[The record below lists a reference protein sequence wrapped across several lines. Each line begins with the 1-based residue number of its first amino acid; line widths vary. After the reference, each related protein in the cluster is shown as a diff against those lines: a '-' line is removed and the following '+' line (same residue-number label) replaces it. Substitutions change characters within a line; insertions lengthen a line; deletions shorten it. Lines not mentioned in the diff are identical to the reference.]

1 MKKKL
6 LVILLSLCV
15 AITSAF
21 TLSACRG
28 KKQQ

>member
-6 LVILLSLCV
+6 LVILLSLSV
-15 AITSAF
+15 AILRVHAF
-21 TLSACRG
+21 GLQR

>member
-6 LVILLSLCV
+6 LVILQPMRRDNLRV
-15 AITSAF
+15 HAF
-21 TLSACRG
+21 GLQR